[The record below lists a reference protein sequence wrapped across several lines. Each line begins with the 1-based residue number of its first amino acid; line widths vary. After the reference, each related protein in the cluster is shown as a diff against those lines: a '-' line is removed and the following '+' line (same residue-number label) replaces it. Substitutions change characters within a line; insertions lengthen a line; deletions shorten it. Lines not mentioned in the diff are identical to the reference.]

1 VDSSLATTAY
11 NQDISLESAAM
22 TVSMTLLAITALLSA
37 VFTAALF
44 WGLYQWRL
52 RPQLEDQLTRMQVE
66 FEQRVKSGALAA
78 GEELLPKFREQVSL
92 GFQDALARS
101 RAAGLVEGAAGAVN
115 LGADFLGSSLSAV
128 LGIKPRK

>member
-1 VDSSLATTAY
+1 
-11 NQDISLESAAM
+11 
-22 TVSMTLLAITALLSA
+22 
-37 VFTAALF
+37 
-44 WGLYQWRL
+44 
-52 RPQLEDQLTRMQVE
+52 MQVE